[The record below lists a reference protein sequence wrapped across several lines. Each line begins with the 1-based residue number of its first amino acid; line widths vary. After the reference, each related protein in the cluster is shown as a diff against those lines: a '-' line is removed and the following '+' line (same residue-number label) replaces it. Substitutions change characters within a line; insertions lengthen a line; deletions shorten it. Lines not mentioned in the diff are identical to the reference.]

1 MWVRSQGISPRCEA
15 GVPAFQ
21 DAKRKVWAILPAG
34 VGHESRNGPGTAQEG
49 DSMNGCAPSVL
60 FLLHYDERRAVAT
73 PHCSAHRV
81 QRRGRI
87 GTDFQSMR
95 SVTTAMALRQ
105 SPLVEIAQPPTKRAS
120 PAIKRRLT
128 AMTPVASRLR
138 HRHSL
143 RYRGALGPTLASTAF
158 PTNRYGPMATR
169 RCTQPRSSSP
179 AP

>member
-1 MWVRSQGISPRCEA
+1 
-15 GVPAFQ
+15 
-21 DAKRKVWAILPAG
+21 
-34 VGHESRNGPGTAQEG
+34 
-49 DSMNGCAPSVL
+49 MNGCAPSVL

-143 RYRGALGPTLASTAF
+143 RYRGASGTNTGFDGVPYQPVWPDGNTTLHPTSILFTSPLMGQGYSVRYSRVAF
-158 PTNRYGPMATR
+158 EAGL
-169 RCTQPRSSSP
+169 PRIRDHWR
-179 AP
+179 